1 MTERS
6 KGEKRF
12 ETEEDLSKVE
22 LPDILP
28 VLPLR
33 GIVIFPS
40 QIHPFLVS
48 RASSLKLIEECGG
61 TARVIGLTAQKN
73 PEEENPAPEALYARG
88 TAVRILKMLKY
99 PDESVRVLVQGLARI
114 ELQEFVQREPYF
126 TAHIQR
132 LEETFKPEREAEALQ
147 ANLVSQFSKFVS
159 LVPYLPDEL
168 QVMAMQVRDPA
179 RLTDM
184 VASYLKIAVEELQDL
199 LSTLDVRAR
208 LEKLIV
214 ILSREIEL
222 LELGHKIQS
231 QVQSEL
237 NKNQREY
244 YLRQQL
250 KAIQKELG
258 EGDARSAEIEDLEK
272 KIEAAKMS
280 GEARKAADKEL
291 ERLRMIPPES
301 AEHTVVRTYLD
312 WLVSLPWSVATEDNL
327 DIHHARTV
335 LDEDHYDLEKVK
347 ERILEFLA
355 VRKLKQDTKGPILCF
370 VGPPG
375 TGKTS
380 LGRSI
385 ARALGRKFVRL
396 SLGGIRDEA
405 EIRGHRR
412 TYIGSL
418 PGRIIQGLRNAGS
431 NNPLF
436 ILDEVDKLGADFRGD
451 PASALLEVLD
461 PEQNNTFA
469 DHYLDVPFDLS
480 RVLFL
485 TTANVLDTIPPALR
499 DRMEVLEL
507 PGYTEEEKLKIVQR
521 YLIPRE
527 LAENGLGD
535 RKIEFTSGAI
545 AEIIR
550 SHTREAG
557 LRNLQREIARVC
569 RKIARSITEGEAAPE
584 TIAADMLKKY
594 LGPPKFF
601 SEVAE
606 RTNEPGVATGL
617 AWTPNGGDIIFIE
630 STRMNGQK
638 GLTLTGSLGDVMKES
653 AQAALSYIRSRA
665 DRLGIP
671 TDFFD
676 KSDIHIHVP
685 AGAIPKDG
693 PSAGVTI
700 AASLASLLTGR
711 PARADVAMTGEITL
725 RGKVLPVGGI
735 KEKVLAARRAGIHTV
750 ILPRRNESDLED
762 IPPEVRAEMETLF
775 VDTVDEVLEHALRAA
790 VGADESGARAP
801 ARPSG
806 SGEEKPAAA
815 AAGRSG

>member
-1 MTERS
+1 MS
-6 KGEKRF
+6 DKPKGEKRF
-12 ETEEDLSKVE
+12 EVEEDLSRVE
-22 LPDILP
+22 IPDVLP

-48 RASSLKLIEECGG
+48 RPASLKLIDEVGQ
-61 TARVIGLTAQKN
+61 TSRIIALAAQRN
-73 PEEENPAPEALYARG
+73 PEEETPTPDSVYRQG
-88 TAVRILKMLKY
+88 TAVRILKMLRY
-99 PDESVRVLVQGLARI
+99 PDQSVRVLVQGIARL
-114 ELQEFVQREPYF
+114 ELVEFSQVDPYF
-126 TAHIQR
+126 KAHVRR
-132 LEETFKPEREAEALQ
+132 LADTLAPDKEIDALQ
-147 ANLVSQFSKFVS
+147 AHLVSQFSKFVS

-168 QVMAMQVRDPA
+168 QGIAMGVREPG
-179 RLTDM
+179 RLTDL
-184 VASYLKIAVEELQDL
+184 VASYLKIAVEEAQDL
-199 LSTLDVRAR
+199 LATIDVRQR
-208 LEKLIV
+208 LEKLIS
-214 ILSREIEL
+214 ILTREIEL

-231 QVQSEL
+231 QVQTEL

-258 EGDARSAEIEDLEK
+258 EGDSRSSEIEELEK
-272 KIEAAKMS
+272 KLEEAHMPE
-280 GEARKAADKEL
+280 EARKAAEKEL
-291 ERLRMIPPES
+291 DRLRMIPPES

-312 WLVSLPWSVATEDNL
+312 WLVSLPWSLSTSDNL
-327 DIHHARTV
+327 DIKHARQV
-335 LDEDHYDLEKVK
+335 LDEDHYDLEKIK

-355 VRKLKQDTKGPILCF
+355 VRKLKKDTKGPILCF

-412 TYIGSL
+412 TYIGAL
-418 PGRIIQGLRNAGS
+418 PGRIIQGIRNAGS

-451 PASALLEVLD
+451 PAAALLEVLD

-480 RVLFL
+480 QVLFL
-485 TTANVLDTIPPALR
+485 TTANMLDTIPHALR

-507 PGYTEEEKLKIVQR
+507 PGYTEEEKLQIAKR
-521 YLIPRE
+521 HLIPKQ

-535 RKIEFTSGAI
+535 SKIDLTQEAA

-550 SHTREAG
+550 SYTREAG
-557 LRNLQREIARVC
+557 LRNLEREIARVF
-569 RKIARSITEGEAAPE
+569 RKIARAVTEGEAPPE
-584 TIAADMLKKY
+584 KVTAEMVRGY
-594 LGPPKFF
+594 LGPPHFF
-601 SEVAE
+601 QEVAE
-606 RTNEPGVATGL
+606 RTQEPGVATGL
-617 AWTPNGGDIIFIE
+617 AWTANGGDILFIE
-630 STRMNGQK
+630 STRMSGQK

-653 AQAALSYIRSRA
+653 MQAALSYIRSRA
-665 DRLGIP
+665 DRLGIQS
-671 TDFFD
+671 DFFD
-676 KSDIHIHVP
+676 KSDIHVHVP

-711 PARADVAMTGEITL
+711 PVRSDVAMTGEITL

-735 KEKVLAARRAGIHTV
+735 KEKVLAARRAGIKTI

-762 IPPEVRAEMETLF
+762 VPEELRRELKMVF
-775 VDTVDEVLEHALRAA
+775 VDTVDEVLAAALR
-790 VGADESGARAP
+790 DRAP
-801 ARPSG
+801 EARPAK
-806 SGEEKPAAA
+806 EERGKHAHVSTAH
-815 AAGRSG
+815 

>member
-1 MTERS
+1 MAD
-6 KGEKRF
+6 KPKAEKRF
-12 ETEEDLSKVE
+12 EIEEDLTNVE
-22 LPDILP
+22 IPGVLP

-33 GIVIFPS
+33 GIVIFPN

-48 RASSLKLIEECGG
+48 RPASLKLIEDVGQ
-61 TARVIGLTAQKN
+61 AQQIIALAAQKN
-73 PEEENPAPEALYARG
+73 PEEENPAPEGLYERG
-88 TAVRILKMLKY
+88 TAVRILKMLRY
-99 PDESVRVLVQGLARI
+99 PDQSVRVLVQGLARI
-114 ELQEFVQREPYF
+114 ELSNFTQRTPYF
-126 TAHIQR
+126 IAQATRLAELVPPEKEVDALHAH
-132 LEETFKPEREAEALQ
+132 
-147 ANLVSQFSKFVS
+147 LVSQFSKFVS

-168 QVMAMQVRDPA
+168 QVHAMQVKEPA

-184 VASYLKIAVEELQDL
+184 VASYLKIPVEEAQDL
-199 LSTLDVRAR
+199 ISTLDVRAR
-208 LEKLIV
+208 LEKLIA
-214 ILSREIEL
+214 ILGREIEL

-231 QVQSEL
+231 QVQTEL

-258 EGDARSAEIEDLEK
+258 EGDSRSSEIEELEK
-272 KIEAAKMS
+272 KIEEAKMPP
-280 GEARKAADKEL
+280 EARKAADKEL
-291 ERLRMIPPES
+291 DRLKMIPPES

-312 WLVSLPWSVATEDNL
+312 WLVGLPWGVSTEDNL
-327 DIHHARTV
+327 DIANARKV
-335 LDEDHYDLEKVK
+335 LDEDHYDLDKIK

-355 VRKLKQDTKGPILCF
+355 VRKLKKDSKGPILCF

-436 ILDEVDKLGADFRGD
+436 ILDEVDKLGMDFRGD

-461 PEQNNTFA
+461 PEQNGTFQ

-480 RVLFL
+480 KVLFL
-485 TTANVLDTIPPALR
+485 TTANMLDPIPPALR

-507 PGYTEEEKLKIVQR
+507 PGYTEEEKLQIVGRHIIPKQR
-521 YLIPRE
+521 T
-527 LAENGLGD
+527 ENGLED
-535 RKIEFTSGAI
+535 TKIELTSEAA

-550 SHTREAG
+550 SYTREAG
-557 LRNLQREIARVC
+557 LRNLEREIARVF
-569 RKIARSITEGEAAPE
+569 RKIARAMTEGEPVPE
-584 TIAADMLKKY
+584 KIQAADIAKY

-617 AWTPNGGDIIFIE
+617 AWTPNGGDILFIE
-630 STRMNGQK
+630 STRMAGTK
-638 GLTLTGSLGDVMKES
+638 SLTLTGSLGDVMKES
-653 AQAALSYIRSRA
+653 AQAALSWVRSHA
-665 DRLGIP
+665 ESLGIQP
-671 TDFFD
+671 DFFE
-676 KSDIHIHVP
+676 KSDIHVHIP
-685 AGAIPKDG
+685 AGGIPKDG
-693 PSAGVTI
+693 PSGGVTL
-700 AASLASLLTGR
+700 AASIASLLSGR
-711 PARADVAMTGEITL
+711 PVRSDIAMTGEITL

-735 KEKVLAARRAGIHTV
+735 KEKVLAARRAGIKTI
-750 ILPRRNESDLED
+750 ILPRRNERDLED
-762 IPPEVRAEMETLF
+762 IPPEVRAELTIKF
-775 VDTVDEVLEHALRAA
+775 VDTVDEVLNLALRDGTPDHTATEPQHPERT
-790 VGADESGARAP
+790 VFN
-801 ARPSG
+801 
-806 SGEEKPAAA
+806 
-815 AAGRSG
+815 

>member
-1 MTERS
+1 MTDKP

-12 ETEEDLSKVE
+12 ELEEDVSRVE
-22 LPDILP
+22 IPDVLP

-48 RASSLKLIEECGG
+48 RPASLKLIDEVGQ
-61 TARVIGLTAQKN
+61 TDRIIALAAQKN
-73 PEEENPAPEALYARG
+73 PEEENPTPDSVFREG
-88 TAVRILKMLKY
+88 TAVRILKMLRY
-99 PDESVRVLVQGLARI
+99 PDQSVRVLVQGIARL
-114 ELQEFVQREPYF
+114 ELLEFSQVEPYF
-126 TAHIQR
+126 KAHVKR
-132 LEETFKPEREAEALQ
+132 LEDTLAPDKEVEALQ
-147 ANLVSQFSKFVS
+147 AHLVGQFSKFVS

-168 QVMAMQVRDPA
+168 QGIAMQVREA
-179 RLTDM
+179 GRLSDL
-184 VASYLKIAVEELQDL
+184 VASYLKIAVEEAQDL
-199 LSTLDVRAR
+199 LSTVDVRQR
-208 LEKLIV
+208 LEKLIS
-214 ILSREIEL
+214 ILTREIEL

-231 QVQSEL
+231 QVQTEL

-258 EGDARSAEIEDLEK
+258 EGDARSGEIEELEK
-272 KIEAAKMS
+272 KLEEAHMPEDS
-280 GEARKAADKEL
+280 RKAAEKEL
-291 ERLRMIPPES
+291 DRLKMIPPES

-312 WLVSLPWSVATEDNL
+312 WLVSLPWAISTEDNL
-327 DIHHARTV
+327 DIRHAREV
-335 LDEDHYDLEKVK
+335 LDEDHYDLEKIK

-355 VRKLKQDTKGPILCF
+355 VRKLKKDTKGPILCF

-412 TYIGSL
+412 TYIGAL
-418 PGRIIQGLRNAGS
+418 PGRIIQGIRNAGS

-461 PEQNNTFA
+461 PEQNNTFS

-480 RVLFL
+480 QVLFL
-485 TTANVLDTIPPALR
+485 TTANVLDTIPHALR

-507 PGYTEEEKLKIVQR
+507 PGYTEEEKLQIAKR
-521 YLIPRE
+521 HLIPKQ
-527 LAENGLGD
+527 LVENGLGD
-535 RKIEFTSGAI
+535 SKIELTQEAA

-550 SHTREAG
+550 SYTREAG
-557 LRNLQREIARVC
+557 LRNLEREIARVF
-569 RKIARSITEGEAAPE
+569 RKIARAVTEGETPPE
-584 TIAADMLKKY
+584 KVTADMVRGY
-594 LGPPKFF
+594 LGPPHFF
-601 SEVAE
+601 QEVAE
-606 RTNEPGVATGL
+606 RTQEPGVATGL
-617 AWTPNGGDIIFIE
+617 AWTANGGDILFIE
-630 STRMNGQK
+630 STRMSGQK

-653 AQAALSYIRSRA
+653 MQAALSYVRSRA
-665 DRLGIP
+665 ERLGIQS
-671 TDFFD
+671 DFFD
-676 KSDIHIHVP
+676 KSDIHVHVP

-711 PARADVAMTGEITL
+711 PVRSDVAMTGEITL

-735 KEKVLAARRAGIHTV
+735 KEKVLAARRAGIKTI

-762 IPPEVRAEMETLF
+762 VPEELRRELKMVF
-775 VDTVDEVLEHALRAA
+775 VDTVDEVLAAALRDGAA
-790 VGADESGARAP
+790 E
-801 ARPSG
+801 ARPAPK
-806 SGEEKPAAA
+806 EERGAKHAQAVA
-815 AAGRSG
+815 H

>member
-1 MTERS
+1 MTEKS

-12 ETEEDLSKVE
+12 ETEEDLSTVE
-22 LPDILP
+22 IPETLP

-48 RASSLKLIEECGG
+48 RASSLKLIDDVGQN
-61 TARVIGLTAQKN
+61 ARIIGLTAQRN
-73 PEEENPAPEALYARG
+73 PEEENPGPEGLYSRG

-99 PDESVRVLVQGLARI
+99 PDQSVRVLVQGLARI
-114 ELQEFVQREPYF
+114 DLQQFVQRDPYF
-126 TAHIQR
+126 IVRVAR
-132 LEETFKPEREAEALQ
+132 MAEALEPAKEVEALQ

-179 RLTDM
+179 RLTDL

-199 LSTLDVRAR
+199 LGTLDVRQR

-258 EGDARSAEIEDLEK
+258 EGDGRTSEIEDLEK
-272 KIEAAKMS
+272 KVEAAKMP
-280 GEARKAADKEL
+280 EDARKAADKEL
-291 ERLRMIPPES
+291 DRLRMIPPES

-312 WLVSLPWSVATEDNL
+312 WLVSLPWAVSTEDNL
-327 DIHHARTV
+327 DIKNARKV

-418 PGRIIQGLRNAGS
+418 PGRIVQGLRNAGS

-461 PEQNNTFA
+461 PEQNNSFV

-485 TTANVLDTIPPALR
+485 TTANMLDTIPHALR

-507 PGYTEEEKLKIVQR
+507 PGYTEEEKLQIVQR
-521 YLIPRE
+521 HLIPKQ
-527 LAENGLGD
+527 LGENGLQD
-535 RKIEFTSGAI
+535 RKIEFTREAL

-550 SHTREAG
+550 SYAREAG
-557 LRNLQREIARVC
+557 LRNLEREISRVY
-569 RKIARSITEGEAAPE
+569 RKIARSITEGEEPPE
-584 TIAADMLKKY
+584 QITLEMLQRY

-601 SEVAE
+601 SEIAE

-630 STRMNGQK
+630 STRMSGQK

-665 DRLGIP
+665 DRIGIA
-671 TDFFD
+671 TDFYE
-676 KSDIHIHVP
+676 KSDIHVHVP

-711 PARADVAMTGEITL
+711 PVRSDVAMTGEITL

-735 KEKVLAARRAGIHTV
+735 KEKVLAARRAGIKTV
-750 ILPRRNESDLED
+750 ILPRRNERDLDD
-762 IPPEVRAEMETLF
+762 IPPELRAEMETIF
-775 VDTVDEVLEHALRAA
+775 VDTVDEVLQHALREVVAEHGKDSLTG
-790 VGADESGARAP
+790 GAEQPPVTPVRQERTAIH
-801 ARPSG
+801 
-806 SGEEKPAAA
+806 
-815 AAGRSG
+815 

>member
-12 ETEEDLSKVE
+12 ETEEDLTAVE
-22 LPDILP
+22 IPEVLP

-48 RASSLKLIEECGG
+48 RASSLKLIDDVGQNS
-61 TARVIGLTAQKN
+61 RIIGLAAQKN
-73 PEEENPAPEALYARG
+73 PEEENPAPEGLFHRG

-99 PDESVRVLVQGLARI
+99 PDQSVRVLVQGLARL
-114 ELQEFVQREPYF
+114 ELREFIQREPYF
-126 TAHIQR
+126 VAKVER
-132 LEETFKPEREAEALQ
+132 LSEALAPDREAEALQ

-179 RLTDM
+179 RLTDL

-199 LSTLDVRAR
+199 LATLDVRQR
-208 LEKLIV
+208 LEKLII

-231 QVQSEL
+231 QVQTEL

-258 EGDARSAEIEDLEK
+258 EADGRTSEIEDLEK
-272 KIEAAKMS
+272 KIEAAKMP
-280 GEARKAADKEL
+280 EDARKAADKEL

-312 WLVSLPWSVATEDNL
+312 WLTGLPWSVATDDNL
-327 DIHHARTV
+327 DIKHARAV

-461 PEQNNTFA
+461 PEQNNTFV

-485 TTANVLDTIPPALR
+485 TTANMLDTIPHALR

-507 PGYTEEEKLKIVQR
+507 PGYTEEEKLQIADR
-521 YLIPRE
+521 HLIRKQMG
-527 LAENGLGD
+527 ENGLAD
-535 RKIEFTSGAI
+535 INIEFTREAM

-550 SHTREAG
+550 SYAREAG
-557 LRNLQREIARVC
+557 LRNLEREIARIC
-569 RKIARSITEGEAAPE
+569 RKVARSITEGDSAPE
-584 TIAADMLKKY
+584 RITPDLLHKY
-594 LGPPKFF
+594 LGPPKYF

-630 STRMNGQK
+630 STRMSGQK

-653 AQAALSYIRSRA
+653 AQAAMSYIRSRA
-665 DRLGIP
+665 DRLGIAP
-671 TDFFD
+671 DFFD
-676 KSDIHIHVP
+676 KSDIHVHVP

-693 PSAGVTI
+693 PSAGVTM
-700 AASLASLLTGR
+700 ASSLASLLTGR
-711 PARADVAMTGEITL
+711 PVRSDVAMTGEITL

-735 KEKVLAARRAGIHTV
+735 KEKVLAARRAGIRTV
-750 ILPRRNESDLED
+750 IMPRRNESDLED
-762 IPPEVRAEMETLF
+762 IPPELRSEMRIIF
-775 VDTVDEVLEHALRAA
+775 VDAIDEVLAHALRDGDAA
-790 VGADESGARAP
+790 QPP
-801 ARPSG
+801 AGDKPPGRKSAG
-806 SGEEKPAAA
+806 SG
-815 AAGRSG
+815 AAGRTAIG